1 MQFQKYCRKIIVSQW
16 RYVISGLSIVLRKM
30 MELLPDNKSATKYR
44 QEGFIQIVR
53 LPLIRL
59 EQVVNGFK
67 NLLDSEC
74 FRDDNQTQDTRDF
87 DFM

>member
-1 MQFQKYCRKIIVSQW
+1 
-16 RYVISGLSIVLRKM
+16 

-44 QEGFIQIVR
+44 QEVFIQIVR

>member
-1 MQFQKYCRKIIVSQW
+1 MDKFVTLFYE
-16 RYVISGLSIVLRKM
+16 KM

-44 QEGFIQIVR
+44 QEVFIQIVR

-74 FRDDNQTQDTRDF
+74 FRNDN
-87 DFM
+87 